1 MSRHKAENCSGV
13 SRGQYLKNS
22 QISAIE
28 PDNSVICNLNQF
40 FNEDFEKMQQTLA
53 ARTSY
58 NEQLDQQQADLQEQ
72 LDALLKQEEQ
82 KIEVQNCI
90 KAIRDQNSKMQQD
103 LSRCQ
108 TKIQSVQERGR
119 ARKSELG
126 KYLDKL

>member
-1 MSRHKAENCSGV
+1 
-13 SRGQYLKNS
+13 
-22 QISAIE
+22 
-28 PDNSVICNLNQF
+28 
-40 FNEDFEKMQQTLA
+40 MQQTLA